1 MTKLKIY
8 ILPWL
13 IILVFCLL
21 VLYMLSMV
29 FDSDSMSR
37 IWPVVTVGGIIGSIC
52 CNAFEYF
59 VSRMTK

>member
-13 IILVFCLL
+13 IMLVYCLL
-21 VLYMLSMV
+21 VLAMLSMV
-29 FDSDSMSR
+29 FDSGSMDR
-37 IWPVVTVGGIIGSIC
+37 IWLLVRVGGIIASGC

-59 VSRMTK
+59 VSHITK

>member
-13 IILVFCLL
+13 IMLVYCLL
-21 VLYMLSMV
+21 VLAMLSMV
-29 FDSDSMSR
+29 FDSGSMDR
-37 IWPVVTVGGIIGSIC
+37 IWPLVTVGGIIASGC

-59 VSRMTK
+59 VSRITK